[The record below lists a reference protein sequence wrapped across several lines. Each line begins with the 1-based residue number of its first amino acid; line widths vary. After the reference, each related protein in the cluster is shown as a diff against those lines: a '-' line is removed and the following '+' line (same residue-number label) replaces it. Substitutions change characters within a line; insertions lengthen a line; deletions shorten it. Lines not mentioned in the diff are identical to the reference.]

1 MTEKRVTTPLYV
13 RLTAD
18 ERKRADKVARD
29 TNHRRTGDW
38 AYKLVMDACKK
49 HEAEIEKPQDP
60 ENLLDQYERVANMAE
75 AKDES

>member
-1 MTEKRVTTPLYV
+1 MTDKRVTTPLYV

-38 AYKLVMDACKK
+38 VYRLVMDACKK
-49 HEAEIEKPQDP
+49 HEHFP
-60 ENLLDQYERVANMAE
+60 EE
-75 AKDES
+75 AGDE